1 MEAIFSKLDFDNP
14 ILDAV
19 IVGLLVTLI
28 QYLETIYDDKKT
40 ISIKLSLIVSIIVF
54 LIVYYIVNKHM
65 KLNIT
70 TQEIFTD
77 MGQFN

>member
-19 IVGLLVTLI
+19 IVGLFVTLI
-28 QYLETIYDDKKT
+28 QYLETVYDDKKT
-40 ISIKLSLIVSIIVF
+40 VSLKLSLLVSIVVF
-54 LIVYYIVNKHM
+54 LIVYYISNKYM
-65 KLNIT
+65 KLNIS

>member
-1 MEAIFSKLDFDNP
+1 MEAIFYKLDFDNP

-19 IVGLLVTLI
+19 IVGLFVTLI
-28 QYLETIYDDKKT
+28 QYLETVYDDKKT
-40 ISIKLSLIVSIIVF
+40 VSIKLSLLVSIVVF
-54 LIVYYIVNKHM
+54 LIVYYIVSKYM

>member
-19 IVGLLVTLI
+19 IVGLFVTLI
-28 QYLETIYDDKKT
+28 QYLETVYDDKKT
-40 ISIKLSLIVSIIVF
+40 VSIKLSLLVSIVVF
-54 LIVYYIVNKHM
+54 LIVYYINSKYM
-65 KLNIT
+65 KSNIT

>member
-19 IVGLLVTLI
+19 IVGLFVTLI

-40 ISIKLSLIVSIIVF
+40 VSLKLSLLVSIVVF
-54 LIVYYIVNKHM
+54 LIVYYISNKYM
-65 KLNIT
+65 KLNIS

>member
-1 MEAIFSKLDFDNP
+1 MEAIFYKLDFDNP

-19 IVGLLVTLI
+19 IVGLFVTLI

-40 ISIKLSLIVSIIVF
+40 VSIKLSLLVSIVVF
-54 LIVYYIVNKHM
+54 LIVYYIVSKYM

>member
-1 MEAIFSKLDFDNP
+1 MEGIFSKLDFDNP

-19 IVGLLVTLI
+19 IVGLFVTLI
-28 QYLETIYDDKKT
+28 QYLETVYDDKKT
-40 ISIKLSLIVSIIVF
+40 VSLKLSLLVSIVVF
-54 LIVYYIVNKHM
+54 LIVYYIANKYM
-65 KLNIT
+65 KLNIS

>member
-19 IVGLLVTLI
+19 IVGLFVTLI
-28 QYLETIYDDKKT
+28 QYLETVYDDKKT
-40 ISIKLSLIVSIIVF
+40 VSLKLSLLVAVVVF
-54 LIVYYIVNKHM
+54 LIVYYIANKYM
-65 KLNIT
+65 KLNIS

>member
-1 MEAIFSKLDFDNP
+1 MESIYSKLDFDNP
-14 ILDAV
+14 ILDALL
-19 IVGLLVTLI
+19 VGLFVTII
-28 QYLETIYDDKKT
+28 QYLETIYDEKKT
-40 ISIKLSLIVSIIVF
+40 ISIRLSVLVSIVVF
-54 LIVYYIVNKHM
+54 LIVYYIINKYM

>member
-19 IVGLLVTLI
+19 IVGLFVTLI

-40 ISIKLSLIVSIIVF
+40 VSLKLSLLVSIVVF
-54 LIVYYIVNKHM
+54 LIVYYIANKYM
-65 KLNIT
+65 KLNIS

>member
-40 ISIKLSLIVSIIVF
+40 ISLKLSLLVSIVVF

>member
-19 IVGLLVTLI
+19 IIGLFVTLI
-28 QYLETIYDDKKT
+28 QYLETVYDDKKT
-40 ISIKLSLIVSIIVF
+40 VSLKLSLLVSIVVF
-54 LIVYYIVNKHM
+54 LIVYYIANKYM
-65 KLNIT
+65 KLNIS

>member
-19 IVGLLVTLI
+19 IVGLFVTLI
-28 QYLETIYDDKKT
+28 QYLETVYDDKKT
-40 ISIKLSLIVSIIVF
+40 VSLKLSLLVSIVVF
-54 LIVYYIVNKHM
+54 LIVYYIANKYM
-65 KLNIT
+65 KLNIS

>member
-19 IVGLLVTLI
+19 IVGIFVTII
-28 QYLETIYDDKKT
+28 QYLETIYDEKKT
-40 ISIKLSLIVSIIVF
+40 ISLKLSLLVSVVVF
-54 LIVYYIVNKHM
+54 LIVYYIDNKYM
-65 KLNIT
+65 KLNIS

>member
-28 QYLETIYDDKKT
+28 QYLETVYDDKKT
-40 ISIKLSLIVSIIVF
+40 VSIKLSILVSIVVF
-54 LIVYYIVNKHM
+54 LIVYYIDNKYM
-65 KLNIT
+65 KLNIS

>member
-28 QYLETIYDDKKT
+28 QYLETVYDDKKT
-40 ISIKLSLIVSIIVF
+40 VSIKLSILVSIVVF
-54 LIVYYIVNKHM
+54 LIVYYIDNKYM
-65 KLNIT
+65 KLNIS

-77 MGQFN
+77 MGHFN

>member
-19 IVGLLVTLI
+19 IVGLFVTLI
-28 QYLETIYDDKKT
+28 QYLETVYDDKKT
-40 ISIKLSLIVSIIVF
+40 ISIKLSLLVSIVVF
-54 LIVYYIVNKHM
+54 LIVYYIDNKYM
-65 KLNIT
+65 KSNIT

>member
-19 IVGLLVTLI
+19 IVGLFVTLI
-28 QYLETIYDDKKT
+28 QYLETVYDDKKT
-40 ISIKLSLIVSIIVF
+40 VSIKLSLLVSIVVF
-54 LIVYYIVNKHM
+54 LIVYYINNKYM
-65 KLNIT
+65 KSNIT

>member
-1 MEAIFSKLDFDNP
+1 MESIYSKLDFDNP
-14 ILDAV
+14 ILDALL
-19 IVGLLVTLI
+19 VGLFVTII
-28 QYLETIYDDKKT
+28 QYLETIYDEKKT
-40 ISIKLSLIVSIIVF
+40 ISFRLSVLVSIVVF
-54 LIVYYIVNKHM
+54 LIVYYIINKYM

>member
-40 ISIKLSLIVSIIVF
+40 ISLKLSLLVSIIVF
-54 LIVYYIVNKHM
+54 FIVYYIVSKYM

>member
-1 MEAIFSKLDFDNP
+1 METIFTKLDFDNP
-14 ILDAV
+14 LLDAI
-19 IVGLLVTLI
+19 IVGLVVTLV

-40 ISIKLSLIVSIIVF
+40 ISIKLSLIVSVIVF
-54 LIVYYIVNKHM
+54 LMVYYIDNKYM
-65 KLNIT
+65 KANIT